1 MKEINKFQ
9 YQVEQFGDIRIMR
22 YQVPGFE
29 ELNLRQKKLAYFLYQ
44 AALSG
49 RDILWDQNYK
59 HNLLIRKSLEL
70 IVKDF
75 TGERKTSEFK
85 KFEEYTKRVWFSNG
99 IHHHYS
105 TEKILPEFDKKYLSV
120 LLRETPSDFPMDKED
135 LLMFLLSVLFNPEV
149 DNKRVEL
156 DTQKDIIAGSANN
169 FYEGLTYKE
178 VEKFY
183 AKKVDLE
190 AEEPIS
196 LGMNSKLIK
205 ENNEIKEEVWK
216 VGGMYSKAI
225 EKMVYWL
232 NKAMKVSENDIQ
244 KQALSKLI
252 EFYETGDLRK
262 FDEYSILWVQ
272 DTACEIDIIHGF
284 IETYGDSVGKRATY
298 ESVLQLIDKEA
309 TMRAKTISDNA
320 QWFED
325 HSPTDKEYKKEKV
338 RGVSARA
345 VHVIAEAGDCAPST
359 PIGINLPNAD
369 WIRSKYGSKS
379 ISISNILQA
388 YDEVGKNSG
397 ALEEFAYNE
406 EEVELSKKYSL
417 IASNL
422 HIDLHEIVGHGSG
435 KLKKGVADPAH
446 TLKNYASTIE
456 EARADLFALYYARHP
471 KLVELGLM
479 PNTDVGKTE
488 YNSYIRGGLMTQLVR
503 IQLGKNIEESHMRN
517 RQLIAQW
524 AFELGKEK
532 KVIERK
538 KKEGKTYFVINDYNA
553 LNEIFGKMLKEIQ
566 QIKSEGNYNAAQYLI
581 ETYGVKV
588 DIDLHKEVLKR
599 WEKLKI
605 APYSGFIQPEL
616 SPVIENNKIV
626 DVKIQYSKDFKAQM
640 LDYAEEYGFLSTL
653 KKY

>member
-1 MKEINKFQ
+1 M
-9 YQVEQFGDIRIMR
+9 
-22 YQVPGFE
+22 
-29 ELNLRQKKLAYFLYQ
+29 LTL
-44 AALSG
+44 
-49 RDILWDQNYK
+49 
-59 HNLLIRKSLEL
+59 
-70 IVKDF
+70 
-75 TGERKTSEFK
+75 
-85 KFEEYTKRVWFSNG
+85 
-99 IHHHYS
+99 
-105 TEKILPEFDKKYLSV
+105 
-120 LLRETPSDFPMDKED
+120 
-135 LLMFLLSVLFNPEV
+135 LLSVLFDPNV

-156 DTQKDIIAGSANN
+156 DTEKDIIAGSANN
-169 FYEGLTYKE
+169 FYEGLTHKE

-205 ENNEIKEEVWK
+205 EDNKIREEVWK

-232 NKAMKVSENDIQ
+232 NKATKVSENDIQ

-262 FDEYSILWVQ
+262 FDKYSILWVQ
-272 DTACEIDIIHGF
+272 DTACEIDVIHGF

-298 ESVLQLIDKEA
+298 ESVIQLIDKES
-309 TMRAKTISDNA
+309 TKRAKSISDNA

-325 HSPTDKEYKKEKV
+325 NSPTDKEYKKEKV
-338 RGVSARA
+338 TGVSARA
-345 VHVIAEAGDCAPST
+345 VYVIAEAGDCAPST

-379 ISISNILQA
+379 ISISNVLQA

-397 ALEEFAYNE
+397 ALEEFAYSE
-406 EEVELSKKYSL
+406 EEVKLSKKYSL

-456 EARADLFALYYARHP
+456 EARADLSALYYARHP

-479 PNTDVGKTE
+479 PSTDVGKTE

-524 AFELGKEK
+524 AFELGKREN
-532 KVIERK
+532 VIERK
-538 KKEGKTYFVINDYNA
+538 KKEEKTYFVINDYDE
-553 LNEIFGKMLKEIQ
+553 LNVIFGKMLKEIQ
-566 QIKSEGNYNAAQYLI
+566 QIKSEGNYKAARHLV

-588 DIDLHKEVLKR
+588 DIDLHKEVIKR
-599 WEKLKI
+599 WKKLKI

-626 DVKIQYSKDFKAQM
+626 DVKINYPKDFKAQM
-640 LDYAEEYGFLSTL
+640 LYYAEEYGFLS
-653 KKY
+653 